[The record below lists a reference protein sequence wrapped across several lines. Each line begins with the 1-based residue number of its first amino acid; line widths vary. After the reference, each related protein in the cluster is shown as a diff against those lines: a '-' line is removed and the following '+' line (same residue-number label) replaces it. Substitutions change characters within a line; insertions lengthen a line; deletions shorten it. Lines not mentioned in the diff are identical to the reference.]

1 MKVFYIITTKG
12 CVGCMSRS
20 KLEKMYRAYPI
31 HTIDIIGF
39 KGHLLGSEYID

>member
-20 KLEKMYRAYPI
+20 KLEKMYKSQIIY
-31 HTIDIIGF
+31 TSDIADF
-39 KGHLLGSEYID
+39 KGHLLGTEYID

>member
-20 KLEKMYRAYPI
+20 KLEKMYISQTMY
-31 HTIDIIGF
+31 TIDISEF
-39 KGHLLGSEYID
+39 KGHLLGSEWLG

>member
-20 KLEKMYRAYPI
+20 KLEKMYRLHTI
-31 HTIDIIGF
+31 HTLDITEF

>member
-20 KLEKMYRAYPI
+20 KLEKMYRAHVI
-31 HTIDIIGF
+31 HTINISEF

>member
-1 MKVFYIITTKG
+1 MKIFYIITTKG

-20 KLEKMYRAYPI
+20 KLEKMYRAYKI
-31 HTIDIIGF
+31 HTTNISEF